1 MFIDEN
7 FNNSNNC
14 LIKSLK
20 TLIILRKE
28 DLSIIQSNDHDVINS
43 NLNKLN
49 FTFILSSRDV
59 IKNLKNFKNLKIY
72 VMR

>member
-1 MFIDEN
+1 MFVDEG
-7 FNNSNNC
+7 FNNSINC

-28 DLSIIQSNDHDVINS
+28 DLLITQSNDHDVVDS
-43 NLNKLN
+43 NLNELN
-49 FTFILSSRDV
+49 LVLILSSRDV
-59 IKNLKNFKNLKIY
+59 IKSLKSFKGLKIC